1 MGILVQ
7 SCVLRQNTEPAEG
20 AKHLLPF
27 FRVIPDQAFPVLV
40 PMTCQYNFELN
51 AHILS
56 CPVMS
61 NSLQPHGLQAAKILF
76 PLDFSGKNT
85 GAGCHFF
92 LQGIFPTQGS
102 NPHLLCLLHC
112 RQIIYHRAIRESPYF
127 KLEFVK
133 SVSSVQSLSRVRLF
147 GTS

>member
-1 MGILVQ
+1 
-7 SCVLRQNTEPAEG
+7 
-20 AKHLLPF
+20 
-27 FRVIPDQAFPVLV
+27 
-40 PMTCQYNFELN
+40 MTFHFCIYPHFLAQCL
-51 AHILS
+51 AHIRCS
-56 CPVMS
+56 TNVCC
-61 NSLQPHGLQAAKILF
+61 
-76 PLDFSGKNT
+76 

-147 GTS
+147 VNP